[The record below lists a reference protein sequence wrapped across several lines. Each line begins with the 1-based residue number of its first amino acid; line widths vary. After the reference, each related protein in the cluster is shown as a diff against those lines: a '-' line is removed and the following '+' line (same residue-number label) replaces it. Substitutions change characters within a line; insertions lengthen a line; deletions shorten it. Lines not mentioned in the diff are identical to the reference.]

1 MFIKLQYT
9 ANKPIFDCFRT
20 INAIINDT
28 SITSATVLATKF
40 IDDSYHADFKTSY
53 DAANST
59 IIRTNDLS
67 TTKSH
72 FCTIGPTAGRGN
84 YRWTLEFSVPDAL
97 SRKVYM
103 QYASTTNEP
112 VPHAFL
118 NVGDQITGGDMSS
131 SQTPITSTTTSATA
145 TGTQLILAGNSVNA
159 QTNDTIVSD
168 GTIGGY
174 VRTFWVYITDKAFV
188 WCGTQN
194 QDTNT
199 GFGTTYNNNTTFIGP
214 YINSMY
220 TRYDYWN
227 KDSNGI
233 IPWYYTNTRGAS
245 IGYGMDVDFSGTFNA
260 QFTTNQTTGEARVFN
275 LVDAVTK
282 ISTSFPTIYHPLVN
296 HRIGHR
302 SNYAVAHLSRVTG
315 TTTSITTGSY
325 GKTVTTTANER
336 YPSADL
342 DATTFINHP
351 IGWDNWYEGCHG
363 GNVSEESG
371 VYLFNG
377 DYQPGDT
384 YSVGGKVYMIWPMY
398 QNGGYTNRLGLS
410 VPME

>member
-9 ANKPIFDCFRT
+9 ANKGIYDCFRT

-28 SITSATVLATKF
+28 SITSATILATKF
-40 IDDSYHADFKTSY
+40 IDDSYHGDFTTSY

-72 FCTIGPTAGRGN
+72 FCTTGPTGGRGN
-84 YRWTLEFSVPDAL
+84 YRWTLEFSVPDAPT
-97 SRKVYM
+97 RKLYM
-103 QYASTTNEP
+103 QYAST
-112 VPHAFL
+112 L
-118 NVGDQITGGDMSS
+118 NQATPFAYLQIGDQITGGDMSS
-131 SQTPITSTTTSATA
+131 SQTPVTTTTLGAAA

-159 QTNDTIVSD
+159 QTTDTIVAN
-168 GTIGGY
+168 GTSGGY
-174 VRTFWVYITDKAFV
+174 IRTFWAYITDKSFV
-188 WCGTQN
+188 WCATQN
-194 QDTNT
+194 QETSS
-199 GFGTTYNNNTTFIGP
+199 GFGTTYNNATKFIGP

-233 IPWYYTNTRGAS
+233 IPWYYTNTRNAS
-245 IGYGMDVDFSGTFNA
+245 VGYGQDIDFGVPFN
-260 QFTTNQTTGEARVFN
+260 NQYTSNQITGESRVFN

-282 ISTSFPTIYHPLVN
+282 ISTSFPMIYHPYVN

-302 SNYAVAHLSRVTG
+302 SNYQQAHLSRVLG
-315 TTTSITTGSY
+315 TVTTATAGSW
-325 GKTVTTTANER
+325 GKTVTSTANER

-342 DATTFINHP
+342 KATTFINHP

-363 GNVSEESG
+363 GNVSEESS

-384 YSVGGKVYMIWPMY
+384 FSVGGKVYMIWPMY
-398 QNGGYTNRLGLS
+398 QSGYTNRIGLS